1 MRERI
6 VGAGLVLAG
15 ILAAAAPASAAGKA
29 DMEVARTKSL
39 SATVTGCDAA
49 GCGVRLL
56 ASAHVA
62 NTGSRRAGRTR
73 VGFFLSRDTSRDA
86 ADVAVG
92 RLWVKAIAGGRRS
105 VAVQAFSLSG
115 IAPGGYRV
123 IACADLTRRV
133 RERREGNNCRASG
146 PLQIQAPAPQLQPQ
160 PQAQPQPAGPCQEPG
175 WRTELCALIDEGM
188 RTQAWQDMADVLTFA
203 LLFQHHRTGQPIPS
217 SIAAGVVEPYRTGWD
232 PIKGRAGLQTF
243 RLAGFLG
250 FWVVG
255 PYDGMEW
262 ERYPQALDTVEEF
275 ASWWQTYAQVQWTTR
290 QNAINHSL
298 NAIVQ
303 SELAW
308 RNAMDD
314 WKAWDL
320 KLVTAQQYSD
330 ATVFAH
336 RTLEDARTAV
346 DRAASALK
354 P

>member
-1 MRERI
+1 ML
-6 VGAGLVLAG
+6 GAGVVLA
-15 ILAAAAPASAAGKA
+15 AALVTAAPASGAGRA
-29 DMEVARTKSL
+29 DMEVARAKSL
-39 SATVTGCDAA
+39 SATVTGCDAS
-49 GCGVRLL
+49 GCSVRLL

-73 VGFFLSRDTSRDA
+73 VGFFLSSDARRDA
-86 ADVAVG
+86 ADLAVG
-92 RLWVKAIAGGRRS
+92 RLPVKPIAGGRRR
-105 VAVQAFSLSG
+105 VAVETFTLTG

-123 IACADLTRRV
+123 IACADVTRRV
-133 RERREGNNCRASG
+133 REKQERDNCRASA
-146 PLQIQAPAPQLQPQ
+146 PFTIQGSVAPPPT
-160 PQAQPQPAGPCQEPG
+160 QAAGPCQEPG
-175 WRTELCALIDEGM
+175 WRTDLCALILEGM
-188 RTQAWQDMADVLTFA
+188 QTQTWGDMADVLTFA
-203 LLFQHHRTGQPIPS
+203 LLYQHHRTGQPIPS
-217 SIAAGVVEPYRTGWD
+217 SIAAAVIEPYRTGWD

-243 RLAGFLG
+243 RISGFLS

-262 ERYPQALDTVEEF
+262 ERYPQGLDTVEEF
-275 ASWWQTYAQVQWTTR
+275 SSWWQTYGQVQWTTR

-298 NAIVQ
+298 NSIVQ

-336 RTLEDARTAV
+336 RTLEDAQTAV
-346 DRAASALK
+346 MRAENAIK
-354 P
+354 GGP

>member
-6 VGAGLVLAG
+6 VVAGLVLAG
-15 ILAAAAPASAAGKA
+15 VLAAAAPASAAGKA

-49 GCGVRLL
+49 GCSVRLL

-62 NTGSRRAGRTR
+62 NTGSRRASRTR
-73 VGFFLSRDTSRDA
+73 VGFFLSRDASRDA
-86 ADVAVG
+86 ADIPVG
-92 RLWVKAIAGGRRS
+92 RLRVKAIAGGRRS
-105 VAVQAFSLSG
+105 VAVETFSLSG
-115 IAPGGYRV
+115 IPPAGYRV
-123 IACADLTRRV
+123 IACADITRRV
-133 RERREGNNCRASG
+133 RERREGNNCRASS
-146 PLQIQAPAPQLQPQ
+146 PFLVQAPAPESQPQ
-160 PQAQPQPAGPCQEPG
+160 PQTAGPCQETG

-188 RTQAWQDMADVLTFA
+188 RTGAWEDMADVLSFA

-217 SIAAGVVEPYRTGWD
+217 SIAAGVIEPYRTGWD
-232 PIKGRAGLQTF
+232 PIQGRAGLRTF
-243 RLAGFLG
+243 RTSGFLA
-250 FWVVG
+250 FWVIG
-255 PYDGMEW
+255 PYDTMEW
-262 ERYPQALDTVEEF
+262 ERYPQGLDTVEEF
-275 ASWWQTYAQVQWTTR
+275 ANWWQTYAQVQWTTR

-298 NAIVQ
+298 NGIVQ

-336 RTLEDARTAV
+336 RTLEDAQTAV
-346 DRAASALK
+346 MRAENAIK

>member
-15 ILAAAAPASAAGKA
+15 VLAAAAPASAAGKA

-49 GCGVRLL
+49 GCSVRLL

-62 NTGSRRAGRTR
+62 NTGTKRSSRTR
-73 VGFFLSRDTSRDA
+73 VGFFLSRDASRDS
-86 ADVAVG
+86 ADLAFG
-92 RLWVKAIAGGRRS
+92 RLRVKSIAKGRRS
-105 VAVQAFSLSG
+105 VAVETFSLSG
-115 IAPGGYRV
+115 IAPATYRV
-123 IACADLTRRV
+123 IACADITRRI
-133 RERREGNNCRASG
+133 RERREGNNCRASS
-146 PLQIQAPAPQLQPQ
+146 PFDITAPV
-160 PQAQPQPAGPCQEPG
+160 AQPQPRPQAAGPCQEPG

-188 RTQAWQDMADVLTFA
+188 RTQTWQDMADVLTFA

-217 SIAAGVVEPYRTGWD
+217 SVAAGVVEPYRTGWD

-243 RLAGFLG
+243 RISGFLS

-262 ERYPQALDTVEEF
+262 ERYPQGLDTVEEF
-275 ASWWQTYAQVQWTTR
+275 SSWWQTYAQVQWTTR

-298 NAIVQ
+298 NGIVQ

-320 KLVTAQQYSD
+320 KLITAQQYSD
-330 ATVFAH
+330 ATVFAY

-346 DRAASALK
+346 DRAANALK